1 VTLPLKEDPIMQVQN
16 ESDRNTALSTK
27 LLRRHQMPTPLE
39 KYRPLKV
46 MMLTEPAETME
57 GLIESTSGGVTY

>member
-1 VTLPLKEDPIMQVQN
+1 VLISRVTLPLKEDPIMQVQN

-39 KYRPLKV
+39 KYRPFNV
-46 MMLTEPAETME
+46 IVEAMSEWITE
-57 GLIESTSGGVTY
+57 GVIE